1 MATTLKPTGITI
13 VRDGNLKFVV
23 TWKIADKDYGAGHQF
38 RYRIWTSEKK
48 YSAWTESTA
57 SSTSK
62 TITLTASDYYPTT
75 SKKIYYFEVEIR
87 GKRNNTTSQGRTTT
101 YDWSAWS
108 GKKLK
113 ISEPHKPTMSTELTS
128 SNKTVFTWNTST
140 DSKDTRPLV
149 NTRYQTIL
157 VKESKET
164 DGSKLKWKTSNSG
177 WGTGTGSANDSLTKT
192 EDTTILAKN
201 SYTRWVR
208 VRSQGA
214 HGFSAWR
221 YAKHVYARPNAAKI
235 KEAKATVK
243 NSNTTLYV
251 KWTAASDAAHPIDET
266 TTEYYIGTPGAG
278 MSFPTGQ
285 TGTEGSSSIDT
296 KSTDAASYVISSAV
310 GLDECLFVRVVTH
323 HDANVAASA
332 WKIPEGGKGG
342 LKAPTAM
349 TVTYDDSTNIAAV
362 TALTKGTT
370 VPDAQHAV
378 VYRGSNGK
386 NVIVGIIASNASTLS
401 NIKCPAGTASPSF
414 GIFAFQGT
422 ATEKSSTGS
431 VKIYSISENMRSA
444 TLWQGGTVP
453 SSPANFTADRTET
466 TGEVMLTWDWSWAD
480 ANKAELSWST
490 NPNAWE
496 STDEP
501 STYIVDGIRNAQW
514 RVSGLAVGRTWYFQI
529 RLLQESSD
537 STIYGPYAEQKAVNL
552 STAPA
557 VPVLSLS
564 NAVIPV
570 GGKLTAAWEYAP
582 TDGTQQV
589 YASIC
594 TATIDDTA
602 TPPITYGSE
611 VAHAETAQHADIDTS
626 NWISGTTY
634 NLCVRVTSASGED
647 STWSDPVPVYV
658 AEPISIAIT
667 ENSLDEQTVDGV
679 AGLYLTE
686 LPMTI
691 TIEGAGAGGTTTLVI
706 ERAQDYSMSR
716 PDDSRKDG
724 YDGETIV
731 LFSQTGEAQITVT
744 RDMLIGTFDDGAM
757 YRLIAAVED
766 GFGQGDSLPIEFGVH
781 WDDQAVV
788 PEATVELVGTVAK
801 LTPAAG
807 TGTPAGSTCDIYR
820 LSVDSPQLIV
830 QGGTFGTA
838 YVDPFPTLGEN
849 AGYRFVCMTANG
861 DYINGTDQPA
871 WYDVTGQLLDNKNGI
886 INFNGEALPIQFNV
900 GLTASWKK
908 DFKETK
914 YLGGTVRG
922 DWNPAVS
929 RTASVTVTI
938 PTEDTESI
946 QKMRRLA
953 NWNGICHVRTQDGS
967 SYSADVQ
974 VSGNTGYS
982 VAGKVETFTLNITRI
997 EPEALDGIPYS
1008 EWVTA

>member
-13 VRDGNLKFVV
+13 TRDGALKFLV

-38 RYRIWTSEKK
+38 RYRTWTSEKK
-48 YSAWTESTA
+48 HSAWTESTA
-57 SSTSK
+57 SSTNK
-62 TITLTASDYYPTT
+62 TITLTAANYFPTT
-75 SKKIYYFEVEIR
+75 KTKLYYFEVEIR
-87 GKRNNTTSQGRTTT
+87 GKRSTANNTS

-113 ISEPHKPTMSTELTS
+113 ISEPNKPGMTTELTA
-128 SNKTVFTWNTST
+128 SNKTVFTWTTST
-140 DSKDTRPLV
+140 DSKDSKPLV
-149 NTRYQTIL
+149 NTKYQTIL

-177 WGTGTGSANDSLTKT
+177 WATGTGSANDSLTKT
-192 EDTTILAKN
+192 EDTTALAKN

-208 VRSQGA
+208 VCSQGA

-221 YAKHVYARPNAAKI
+221 YAKHVYARPFAAKI
-235 KEAKATVK
+235 SAAKATVK
-243 NSNTTLYV
+243 NSTTNLYI
-251 KWTAASDAAHPIDET
+251 KWTAAADAAHPIDET
-266 TTEYYIGTPGAG
+266 TTEYYIGTPAAGLAVPSGA
-278 MSFPTGQ
+278 SA
-285 TGTEGSSSIDT
+285 TEGSSNIDT
-296 KSTDAASYVISSAV
+296 KSTDAASYIISDTV
-310 GLDECLFVRVVTH
+310 DLDECLWCRVATK
-323 HDANVAASA
+323 HDANVAYSA

-362 TALTKGTT
+362 TALTKGTA

-378 VYRGSNGK
+378 VYRGSDGK
-386 NVIVGIIASNASTLS
+386 DVIVGIIASNASTLS
-401 NIKCPAGTASPSF
+401 NIKCPSGTASPAF

-422 ATEKSSTGS
+422 ATAKSSTGS
-431 VKIYSISENMRSA
+431 VNVYSVKANMKSS

-453 SSPANFTADRTET
+453 AAPASFTAERADEE
-466 TGEVMLTWDWSWAD
+466 GEVLLTWNWSWSD
-480 ANKAELSWST
+480 ANKAEISWST

-501 STYIVDGIRNAQW
+501 STYVIDGIRNARW
-514 RVSGLAVGRTWYFQI
+514 RVSGLEVGKTWYFRI

-537 STIYGPYAEQKAVNL
+537 STIYGPYAEQKTVNL
-552 STAPA
+552 SSAPS

-564 NAVIPV
+564 AAVIAV
-570 GGKLTAAWEYAP
+570 GGKLTAAWDYAP
-582 TDGTQQV
+582 TDGTQQA

-594 TATIDDTA
+594 TATIDDSA

-611 VAHAETAQHADIDTS
+611 IAHAETAQHADIDTS
-626 NWISGTTY
+626 DWIAGTTY

-647 STWSDPVPVYV
+647 STWSDPVPVYA

-667 ENSLDEQTVDGV
+667 QNSLEEQTVDGV
-679 AGLYLTE
+679 TDNFLTE
-686 LPMTI
+686 LPMTV
-691 TIEGAGAGGTTTLVI
+691 TVTGAGAGGTTTVVI
-706 ERAQDYSMSR
+706 ERAQDYHMAR
-716 PDDSRKDG
+716 PDDSMKDG
-724 YDGETIV
+724 FDGETIV
-731 LFSQTGEAQITVT
+731 LFSQQGESQITIT
-744 RDMLIGTFDDGAM
+744 KDMLVGTFDDGAR

-766 GFGQGDSLPIEFGVH
+766 GFGQGDSLPMEFAVH
-781 WDDQAVV
+781 WDDRAVA
-788 PEATVELVGTVAK
+788 PTATVELVSDVAK

-807 TGTPAGSTCDIYR
+807 DSTPAGSTCDIYR
-820 LSVDSPQLIV
+820 LSVDKPQLIV
-830 QGGTFGTA
+830 QGGAFGTA
-838 YVDPFPTLGEN
+838 YVDPFPTLGDH
-849 AGYRFVCMTANG
+849 AGYRFVCMTPNG
-861 DYINGTDQPA
+861 DYIDSADKPA
-871 WYDVTGQLLDNKNGI
+871 WVDVTGQLIDNKTGI
-886 INFNGEALPIQFNV
+886 INFNGESIPIQFNV
-900 GLTASWKK
+900 GLTSSWKK

-922 DWNPAVS
+922 DWNPAIS

-938 PTEDTESI
+938 PTDDTENI

-953 NWNGICHVRTQDGS
+953 DWNGICHVRTQDGS

-974 VSGNTGYS
+974 VSNNTSYS